1 MKGNILSWTKEP
13 RLLRI
18 FRCRIGKAGVSDSMS
33 AGESES
39 MSKDMDAIRAQI
51 DALDDEL
58 LELLRKRFELCVKMG
73 ALKDRTNRNT
83 LDPSRE
89 EAIVGRLTAHLRPPL
104 TAAAV
109 EKIFMEIFSFSRS
122 LQKKRKVAYL
132 GPEGSYSHQAA
143 HVLFS
148 HDARLVPQKDID
160 AVISEVLM
168 RRADLGVVPVEN
180 STEGMVNRTLDLMA
194 VSRLFVN
201 REVTLP
207 IRNCLLSTTTLDK
220 VLTVYSHPQ
229 ALAQCRNWLTNNLPG
244 AEVRETPS
252 TSDAALAAHGQEHAA
267 AVASSLSARLYGLD
281 ILAENISDFQENI
294 TRFWVVSPAMTLV
307 EGKAKTSI
315 ILTLENSPGALYHA
329 IGVFARQGVNLT
341 KIESRPSRKDPW
353 EYIFFI
359 DFQGSLV
366 DDNVKKA
373 MEELR
378 RYTRDIIVLGSY
390 PEGRT
395 IQ

>member
-1 MKGNILSWTKEP
+1 M
-13 RLLRI
+13 
-18 FRCRIGKAGVSDSMS
+18 SDNKNASDD
-33 AGESES
+33 AN
-39 MSKDMDAIRAQI
+39 MSKDMDAIREQI
-51 DALDDEL
+51 DAIDDEL
-58 LELLRKRFELCVKMG
+58 LDLLRKRFELCVKMG
-73 ALKDRTNRNT
+73 ELKNRTNRDAF
-83 LDPSRE
+83 DPSRE
-89 EAIVGRLTAHLRPPL
+89 EAIVERLTGHLRPPL

-109 EKIFMEIFSFSRS
+109 EKIFTEIFSISRS

-168 RRADLGVVPVEN
+168 HRAELGVVPVEN

-207 IRNCLLSTTTLDK
+207 IRNCLLSSTALEN
-220 VLTVYSHPQ
+220 VRVVYSHPQ

-244 AEVRETPS
+244 AEVQETPS
-252 TSDAALAAHGQEHAA
+252 TSDAALAARGREHAA

-294 TRFWVVSPAMTLV
+294 TRFWVVSPAMTPV

-315 ILTLENSPGALYHA
+315 ILTLENIPGALYHA
-329 IGVFARQGVNLT
+329 IGVFAAQGVNLT
-341 KIESRPSRKDPW
+341 KIESRPSKKNPW

-359 DFQGSLV
+359 DFQGSLM
-366 DDNVKKA
+366 DENVEKA
-373 MEELR
+373 MEEIR
-378 RYTRDIIVLGSY
+378 RCTRDVTVLGSY

>member
-1 MKGNILSWTKEP
+1 
-13 RLLRI
+13 
-18 FRCRIGKAGVSDSMS
+18 MS
-33 AGESES
+33 NT
-39 MSKDMDAIRAQI
+39 MDAGDDENMNKDIDTIRAQI

-58 LELLRKRFELCVKMG
+58 LELLRKRFELCVEMG
-73 ALKDRTNRNT
+73 ALKGRTNRDAF
-83 LDPSRE
+83 DPSRE
-89 EAIVGRLTAHLRPPL
+89 EAIVQRLTARLSPPL
-104 TAAAV
+104 TAAMV
-109 EKIFMEIFSFSRS
+109 EKIFMEIFSISRS
-122 LQKKRKVAYL
+122 LQQRRKVAYL

-148 HDARLVPQKDID
+148 HDALLVPQKDID

-194 VSRLFVN
+194 TSRLYVN

-220 VLTVYSHPQ
+220 VRIVYSHPQ

-252 TSDAALAAHGQEHAA
+252 TSDAALAARDQEHAA
-267 AVASSLSARLYGLD
+267 AVASSLAARLYGLN

-294 TRFWVVSPAMTLV
+294 TRFWVVSPAMTPV

-315 ILTLENSPGALYHA
+315 ILTLENIPGALYHA
-329 IGVFARQGVNLT
+329 IGVFAQQGVNLT

-359 DFQGSLV
+359 DFQGSLK
-366 DDNVKKA
+366 DNNVEKA

-378 RYTRDIIVLGSY
+378 RYTRDVTVLGSY

>member
-1 MKGNILSWTKEP
+1 M
-13 RLLRI
+13 
-18 FRCRIGKAGVSDSMS
+18 SDSMS

-294 TRFWVVSPAMTLV
+294 TRFWVVSPAMTPV